1 MRIEKPA
8 RPGENY
14 GEKKIEKKLKNII
27 GNISESKGLQ
37 FRDISSRLSKN
48 KGAKSMGGNFA
59 YVTIRFY
66 GNKEVIDSA
75 IECLKVQLKDN
86 IKCRRTENK
95 DNSKHIE
102 AEITSI
108 K

>member
-1 MRIEKPA
+1 
-8 RPGENY
+8 
-14 GEKKIEKKLKNII
+14 
-27 GNISESKGLQ
+27 
-37 FRDISSRLSKN
+37 
-48 KGAKSMGGNFA
+48 MGGNFA

-66 GNKEVIDSA
+66 GNKEVIDPA
-75 IECLKVQLKDN
+75 IECLKVQLEDN
-86 IKCRRTENK
+86 IKCRRMENK